1 MGNLIIFLAVTLV
14 GIALLWGSFVLERDP
29 GRSVL
34 AWLIRV
40 VGIALILMIVIGAW
54 SWTR

>member
-1 MGNLIIFLAVTLV
+1 M
-14 GIALLWGSFVLERDP
+14 ERDP
-29 GRSVL
+29 RRSAL

-54 SWTR
+54 SWT